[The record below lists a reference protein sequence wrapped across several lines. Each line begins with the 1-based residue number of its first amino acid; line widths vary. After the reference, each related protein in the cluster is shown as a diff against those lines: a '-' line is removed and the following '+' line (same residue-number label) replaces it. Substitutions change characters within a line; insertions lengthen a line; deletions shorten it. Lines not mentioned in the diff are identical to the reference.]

1 MGHKALQVEHYMA
14 DPNFFHSKLAA
25 NCCVALAKAHSVVA
39 TNISDSQSMDTPNVT
54 NGSNETPH
62 NVDLSLPATQL
73 LAQLLIEIPHHM
85 AIEVQ
90 DVSTSAT
97 PSNNNTLAD
106 ENKKEMFKLSTD
118 MSLKNAEDMSLSIS
132 SLTEGKIDID
142 HYMNTVQ
149 QI

>member
-1 MGHKALQVEHYMA
+1 
-14 DPNFFHSKLAA
+14 
-25 NCCVALAKAHSVVA
+25 
-39 TNISDSQSMDTPNVT
+39 
-54 NGSNETPH
+54 
-62 NVDLSLPATQL
+62 
-73 LAQLLIEIPHHM
+73 M

-142 HYMNTVQ
+142 HYMNTVH
-149 QI
+149 QIWCDYDKFIMFSSKFMNKH